1 MDSHD
6 FAVFIQKEGIVEP
19 LRAFLDSLKNQV
31 HEQVTDQ
38 PLQIE
43 AYTSVTEREYYLK
56 LIVVFYRIENGLS
69 AVIQQGELVDMDD
82 YLDAVSEFMKDGSP
96 IMKF

>member
-19 LRAFLDSLKNQV
+19 LRAFLDSLKNQI
-31 HEQVTDQ
+31 HEQVTDK

-43 AYTSVTEREYYLK
+43 AYTSVTERDYYIK
-56 LIVVFYRIENGLS
+56 LIIVFYRIENGMG
-69 AVIQQGELVDMDD
+69 AVVQNGELVGMDE
-82 YLDAVSEFMKDGSP
+82 YLDAVSEFTKDGSP
-96 IMKF
+96 LMKF